1 MEAVSFDLASKS
13 SNAHTLVR
21 YEHYGVGT
29 LKHVVQPFSVRI
41 NPTAAFLCDFH
52 AHLATSEVIGLLG
65 GKYDRD
71 KK

>member
-1 MEAVSFDLASKS
+1 MDAVSLDFASKS

-21 YEHYGVGT
+21 FEHYGVGD
-29 LKHVVQPFSVRI
+29 LKHAVQPFSVRI

-65 GKYDRD
+65 GKYDRA